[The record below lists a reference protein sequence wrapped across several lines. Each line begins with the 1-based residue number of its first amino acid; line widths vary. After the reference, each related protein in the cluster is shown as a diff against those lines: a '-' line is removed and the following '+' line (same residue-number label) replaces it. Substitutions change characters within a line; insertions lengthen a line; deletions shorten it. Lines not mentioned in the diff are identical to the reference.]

1 MVNVYIFSQKQF
13 NKIMKDMS
21 WYDDTIDM
29 ITDTAIVSICNTD
42 KSMIH
47 WFADKHNNVLNLD
60 FDDVL
65 FTDEEA
71 GIFALNDEQ
80 AKILVDFFEEHKD
93 VQNFIVHCEA
103 GISRSAAVAV
113 CFVDF
118 LHMNGKKDIT
128 LHKNYA
134 FSPNP
139 LVERLLHREFV
150 NRNTD
155 TI

>member
-42 KSMIH
+42 RSMIH

-134 FSPNP
+134 FSPNT

-150 NRNTD
+150 NRNAD

>member
-1 MVNVYIFSQKQF
+1 MIIFFDMEVFKFDYLGVFVDPVKEEEYVLVNSRE
-13 NKIMKDMS
+13 
-21 WYDDTIDM
+21 
-29 ITDTAIVSICNTD
+29 
-42 KSMIH
+42 
-47 WFADKHNNVLNLD
+47 D
-60 FDDVL
+60 F
-65 FTDEEA
+65 TR
-71 GIFALNDEQ
+71 
-80 AKILVDFFEEHKD
+80 FFEEHKD

>member
-1 MVNVYIFSQKQF
+1 MINVYIFSQKQF
-13 NKIMKDMS
+13 NKIMEDMS
-21 WYDDTIDM
+21 WRDDTIDM

-42 KSMIH
+42 RSMIH

-65 FTDEEA
+65 STDEEA

-80 AKILVDFFEEHKD
+80 AKILVDFFEEHID

-118 LHMNGKKDIT
+118 LHMNGKRDIT
-128 LHKNYA
+128 LHENYA

-150 NRNTD
+150 NRNMD

>member
-1 MVNVYIFSQKQF
+1 
-13 NKIMKDMS
+13 MS

-42 KSMIH
+42 RSMIH

-80 AKILVDFFEEHKD
+80 AKTLVDFFEEHKD

-103 GISRSAAVAV
+103 GISRRMYNNIISK
-113 CFVDF
+113 FF
-118 LHMNGKKDIT
+118 I
-128 LHKNYA
+128 
-134 FSPNP
+134 FS
-139 LVERLLHREFV
+139 
-150 NRNTD
+150 
-155 TI
+155 